1 MTEARSVALRALEPS
16 VSPYPSFRSRDP
28 WSHPLLLGRKDVHLY
43 IAAKLSLQ
51 YPGLPEL
58 YMTAGACSCPA
69 GLLAS
74 SLAGSILLCLKVS
87 ALALEGIAPPQ
98 PSPGLFPVASGRFR
112 FLPTRWAAP
121 LIPLKQQLSSQH
133 CPVPATWAPRCHLPP
148 CFRQQVGDLRAR
160 ARRNR
165 VDLGS
170 ERPRLQA

>member
-1 MTEARSVALRALEPS
+1 MLPLGLWNLVCPPTPTFSPEIHGLTYSCLE
-16 VSPYPSFRSRDP
+16 
-28 WSHPLLLGRKDVHLY
+28 GRMCIY
-43 IAAKLSLQ
+43 IPICLAAKLNLQ

-58 YMTAGACSCPA
+58 YRTAGACSCPA

-87 ALALEGIAPPQ
+87 AMALEGIAPPQ
-98 PSPGLFPVASGRFR
+98 PSPGPFPVASGRLR

-160 ARRNR
+160 ANR
-165 VDLGS
+165 G
-170 ERPRLQA
+170 

>member
-1 MTEARSVALRALEPS
+1 MRPPIPTF
-16 VSPYPSFRSRDP
+16 SPEIHGLIHSC
-28 WSHPLLLGRKDVHLY
+28 LGGRMCIYTTICL
-43 IAAKLSLQ
+43 AAKLSLQ

-58 YMTAGACSCPA
+58 YMTAGACLCPA

-87 ALALEGIAPPQ
+87 AMALEGIAPPQ

-165 VDLGS
+165 IDLGW
-170 ERPRLQA
+170 ERPRIQAEDSQ